1 MDFKKILVITA
12 ILLVLCVSLVAVSAS
27 TISLGRVTS
36 YDVTQ
41 NGGSSSSMSA
51 PFTLTVEIDL
61 SNMDDDERAS
71 LESAIADD
79 KLRLHCNF
87 TFDAGNAE
95 YNGVLDEDSVS
106 IDGDKLTIV
115 QEISM
120 PVSSSKISLQDL
132 AFDSSKDKF
141 YATIQK

>member
-27 TISLGRVTS
+27 HVSLGRVTS
-36 YDVTQ
+36 YNLTPE
-41 NGGSSSSMSA
+41 GSSSSSITT
-51 PFTLTVEIDL
+51 PYTFSVEIDL
-61 SNMDDDERAS
+61 SNMDDDEIAS
-71 LESAIADD
+71 LESAIAND
-79 KLRLHCNF
+79 KLRIHCNF
-87 TFDAGNAE
+87 TFDTGNAE
-95 YNGVLDEDSVS
+95 YSGVLDADSVS

-120 PVSSSKISLQDL
+120 PVSGSGITLQDL
-132 AFDSSKDKF
+132 AIDSSQDKY